1 MDKIDKFGDFLCD
14 IDYSS
19 RTDVSRDVITL
30 IINPCDPR
38 RTKCVSGGHKV
49 FASPAAQASEAH
61 LYTIMDDIFETRY
74 EVNHFCNNSHCTTTL
89 ISIRI
94 YSRIP

>member
-1 MDKIDKFGDFLCD
+1 ML
-14 IDYSS
+14 SL
-19 RTDVSRDVITL
+19 V
-30 IINPCDPR
+30 IINQCDRNRP
-38 RTKCVSGGHKV
+38 KSASSGHKV
-49 FASPAAQASEAH
+49 FASPAAQASEAR

-94 YSRIP
+94 YSRMP